1 MIYKKIIFKYRVIYV
16 DKLKRNERIAGIMYI
31 LTTNPNKVFTYGYF
45 SKLFKVKK
53 PSISG
58 DISIMKELVVKLDI
72 GHIETIPGANGGV
85 RFSPNMR
92 KKDVENLL
100 LEICAELSK
109 DERLI
114 PGGFIYMMDI
124 LYTPRIIKNIGK
136 IFANE
141 FVKNDIDYVVTIET
155 KGIPIALMTAEI
167 LNVPLI
173 IIRKNMKITEGPAV
187 NINYLSGSNKT
198 IQTMSLSKRAIKE
211 GSKVLIIDDFM
222 RAGGTVK
229 GMKEMMREFNAEV
242 AGVGI
247 FISTKNPE
255 KKLVED
261 YVSLIRLE
269 KIDEEKNE
277 IILIPNFKQLKQF
290 R

>member
-1 MIYKKIIFKYRVIYV
+1 
-16 DKLKRNERIAGIMYI
+16 
-31 LTTNPNKVFTYGYF
+31 
-45 SKLFKVKK
+45 
-53 PSISG
+53 
-58 DISIMKELVVKLDI
+58 
-72 GHIETIPGANGGV
+72 
-85 RFSPNMR
+85 
-92 KKDVENLL
+92 
-100 LEICAELSK
+100 
-109 DERLI
+109 
-114 PGGFIYMMDI
+114 
-124 LYTPRIIKNIGK
+124 
-136 IFANE
+136 
-141 FVKNDIDYVVTIET
+141 
-155 KGIPIALMTAEI
+155 
-167 LNVPLI
+167 
-173 IIRKNMKITEGPAV
+173 
-187 NINYLSGSNKT
+187 
-198 IQTMSLSKRAIKE
+198 MSLSKRAIKE